1 MHDTHETHTA
11 HAMQVLRGPMQYTIT
26 TASSSITSSRRRSW
40 QKQRIAAN
48 ARSANFQPL
57 HAPSVHAGSEHVVV
71 IYHTCIQHVSNIYQ
85 SYHTCITYMY
95 HACISAYQGGFG
107 HRVSRMYQCVSEARP
122 KSVCIVCVSA
132 RICTYHVYQEWCVSG
147 YMYHACIRVYLRVSH
162 IVYHTHVS
170 SVLYQVYPV
179 CIVNLYHNSCKQ
191 QKMTDI

>member
-1 MHDTHETHTA
+1 
-11 HAMQVLRGPMQYTIT
+11 MQYTIT

-40 QKQRIAAN
+40 QKQRIAVN

-107 HRVSRMYQCVSEARP
+107 HRVSRMYQCVSEALP
-122 KSVCIVCVSA
+122 KSVCIVCVYA
-132 RICTYHVYQEWCVSG
+132 RITCIRNGVYLGTCIIHVSV
-147 YMYHACIRVYLRVSH
+147 CIRVYHALCITQCIKCVVSDVSG
-162 IVYHTHVS
+162 VYREFVSQWLEVSKNEDILLIHT
-170 SVLYQVYPV
+170 
-179 CIVNLYHNSCKQ
+179 
-191 QKMTDI
+191 